1 MNTDSIVAAR
11 IHPAIGV
18 ARIGNS
24 LQDTGYFIGPEIPHP
39 CGPPPGGYRDS
50 FGALKRQA
58 ARFRIYGYDV
68 NGKVVAELTSSDAEV
83 AWTVHVANKKS
94 SWYQYGMALDLKPEA
109 SSVQSARRNSMLQY
123 GDRSKLEIDPGPRSI
138 SGANQ
143 APKAFDTGTFFDVPV
158 YLGEIR
164 TDEAGRLLFLGGRGH
179 AGSPFPGYTLVTW
192 CNNPGW
198 YDDISD
204 GPVEAT
210 VKIGSRN
217 IPVDGAWVVTAPP
230 NYAPD
235 ILGVVTMY
243 DLIYDALAGTV
254 IQAPANPSF
263 TRDILPIFRRLAGL
277 QWVNAGYLSQF
288 GWRAPYDFHRPDFLA
303 MLAAPGDE
311 FQELRR
317 QIQYM
322 FRQPGAATFQA
333 WQWPPLYGDAVGLT
347 NNGAESPL
355 NGMAITYTQY
365 QFLTQWMNGQFEA
378 DYDPQQQPITS
389 FDDVPLNEQPE
400 ALDRAALTFCLG
412 GPFHPGCEMTWP
424 MRIQSMYRGRFRL
437 RKHPPNFNYPDYGD
451 FLNQNTVLAPSGPL
465 SASGPGDI
473 TRWMSVPW
481 QADAASCRQ
490 GYAFFENSSLFNT
503 DPYLPSFWPARVPNE
518 VLSEA
523 DYQIVANQSLP
534 LEQRVAAFFRRVEW
548 PRLLGDQSTPYV
560 DEITKMVTFF
570 DKLGIVEKRQGVK
583 GDPNFP
589 PEMYVESLPPAQ
601 PFVGPQPPSGTARTV
616 MNLRFGGN
624 RRT

>member
-1 MNTDSIVAAR
+1 
-11 IHPAIGV
+11 
-18 ARIGNS
+18 
-24 LQDTGYFIGPEIPHP
+24 
-39 CGPPPGGYRDS
+39 
-50 FGALKRQA
+50 
-58 ARFRIYGYDV
+58 
-68 NGKVVAELTSSDAEV
+68 
-83 AWTVHVANKKS
+83 
-94 SWYQYGMALDLKPEA
+94 
-109 SSVQSARRNSMLQY
+109 
-123 GDRSKLEIDPGPRSI
+123 
-138 SGANQ
+138 
-143 APKAFDTGTFFDVPV
+143 
-158 YLGEIR
+158 
-164 TDEAGRLLFLGGRGH
+164 
-179 AGSPFPGYTLVTW
+179 
-192 CNNPGW
+192 
-198 YDDISD
+198 
-204 GPVEAT
+204 
-210 VKIGSRN
+210 
-217 IPVDGAWVVTAPP
+217 
-230 NYAPD
+230 
-235 ILGVVTMY
+235 
-243 DLIYDALAGTV
+243 
-254 IQAPANPSF
+254 
-263 TRDILPIFRRLAGL
+263 
-277 QWVNAGYLSQF
+277 
-288 GWRAPYDFHRPDFLA
+288 
-303 MLAAPGDE
+303 
-311 FQELRR
+311 
-317 QIQYM
+317 
-322 FRQPGAATFQA
+322 
-333 WQWPPLYGDAVGLT
+333 
-347 NNGAESPL
+347 
-355 NGMAITYTQY
+355 
-365 QFLTQWMNGQFEA
+365 
-378 DYDPQQQPITS
+378 
-389 FDDVPLNEQPE
+389 LNEQPE

-583 GDPNFP
+583 DDPNFP
-589 PEMYVESLPPAQ
+589 PEMYVESLQPAQ

-624 RRT
+624 RRA